1 MIGMESILLAN
12 FKPLIYMQR
21 VSIIKVM
28 KFNLFDRKKFK
39 CNLCDE
45 KFKTGNE
52 LTEHNHIKHGP
63 TK

>member
-1 MIGMESILLAN
+1 MQFAD
-12 FKPLIYMQR
+12 FKPLIYMQ
-21 VSIIKVM
+21 VSCIILKVM
-28 KFNLFDRKKFK
+28 KFNPFDRKKFK

-45 KFKTGNE
+45 KFKTGTE